1 MESIKDSLPIKIL
14 QTHGMIMMTELR
26 NKLNLKECDFLID
39 VLMTDRSKQTGTIA
53 SIYKVDVPLLV
64 QKLAGQGDM
73 LEGVY
78 NEFND

>member
-1 MESIKDSLPIKIL
+1 
-14 QTHGMIMMTELR
+14 MMTELR
-26 NKLNLKECDFLID
+26 NKLNIRECDFLID
-39 VLMTDRSKQTGTIA
+39 LLMTDRTNQITHTSNA
-53 SIYKVDVPLLV
+53 YKVDVPLLV

>member
-1 MESIKDSLPIKIL
+1 MLTI
-14 QTHGMIMMTELR
+14 ELK
-26 NKLNLKECDFLID
+26 NKLNLRECDFLID
-39 VLMTDRSKQTGTIA
+39 LLMTDRTNQIVHTATV
-53 SIYKVDVPLLV
+53 YKVDVALLV

>member
-1 MESIKDSLPIKIL
+1 M
-14 QTHGMIMMTELR
+14 THGTIMMTELK

-39 VLMTDRSKQTGTIA
+39 LLMTDRTNQIAHTSKA
-53 SIYKVDVPLLV
+53 YKVDVPLLV
-64 QKLAGQGDM
+64 QKLAGQGDI

>member
-1 MESIKDSLPIKIL
+1 
-14 QTHGMIMMTELR
+14 MMTELK
-26 NKLNLKECDFLID
+26 NKLNIRECDFLID
-39 VLMTDRSKQTGTIA
+39 LLMTDRTNQIVHTATV
-53 SIYKVDVPLLV
+53 YKVDVALLV

>member
-1 MESIKDSLPIKIL
+1 
-14 QTHGMIMMTELR
+14 
-26 NKLNLKECDFLID
+26 
-39 VLMTDRSKQTGTIA
+39 MTDRSNQTGTIA
-53 SIYKVDVPLLV
+53 SVYKVDVPLLV

>member
-1 MESIKDSLPIKIL
+1 MPTKIL
-14 QTHGMIMMTELR
+14 QIHGTIMMTELR

-39 VLMTDRSKQTGTIA
+39 LLMTDRTNQLAHTATA
-53 SIYKVDVPLLV
+53 YQVDVPLLV
-64 QKLAGQGDM
+64 QKLAGQGDI

>member
-1 MESIKDSLPIKIL
+1 M
-14 QTHGMIMMTELR
+14 MIELK

-39 VLMTDRSKQTGTIA
+39 LVMSDRTNQITHTA
-53 SIYKVDVPLLV
+53 AAYKVDLKLLI

-73 LEGVY
+73 LEGIN

>member
-39 VLMTDRSKQTGTIA
+39 VLMTDRSNQTGTIA
-53 SIYKVDVPLLV
+53 SVYKVDVALLV

-73 LEGVY
+73 LEGIY

>member
-1 MESIKDSLPIKIL
+1 
-14 QTHGMIMMTELR
+14 MMTELR
-26 NKLNLKECDFLID
+26 NKLTIRECDFLID
-39 VLMTDRSKQTGTIA
+39 LLMTDRTNQIVHTATV
-53 SIYKVDVPLLV
+53 YQVDVALLV

>member
-1 MESIKDSLPIKIL
+1 M
-14 QTHGMIMMTELR
+14 MIELR

-39 VLMTDRSKQTGTIA
+39 LLMTDRTNQITHTA
-53 SIYKVDVPLLV
+53 AAYKVDIPLLV

-73 LEGVY
+73 LEGIY

>member
-1 MESIKDSLPIKIL
+1 M
-14 QTHGMIMMTELR
+14 TTELR
-26 NKLNLKECDFLID
+26 NKLNLRECDFLID
-39 VLMTDRSKQTGTIA
+39 LLMTDRTNQIVHTATV
-53 SIYKVDVPLLV
+53 YKVDVALLV

>member
-1 MESIKDSLPIKIL
+1 
-14 QTHGMIMMTELR
+14 MTELK

-39 VLMTDRSKQTGTIA
+39 ILMSDRSTQTATVA
-53 SIYKVDVPLLV
+53 LLYKIDVPLLI
-64 QKLAGQGDM
+64 QKLAGQGDI

>member
-1 MESIKDSLPIKIL
+1 
-14 QTHGMIMMTELR
+14 
-26 NKLNLKECDFLID
+26 
-39 VLMTDRSKQTGTIA
+39 MTDRTNQITHTSNA
-53 SIYKVDVPLLV
+53 YKVDVPLLV

>member
-1 MESIKDSLPIKIL
+1 MPTKIL
-14 QTHGMIMMTELR
+14 QIHGTIMMTELR

-39 VLMTDRSKQTGTIA
+39 LLMTDRTNQLAHTATA
-53 SIYKVDVPLLV
+53 YQVDVPLLV

>member
-1 MESIKDSLPIKIL
+1 
-14 QTHGMIMMTELR
+14 MMTELK

-39 VLMTDRSKQTGTIA
+39 LVMSDRTNQITHTA
-53 SIYKVDVPLLV
+53 AAYKVDLKLLI

-73 LEGVY
+73 LEGIN

>member
-1 MESIKDSLPIKIL
+1 
-14 QTHGMIMMTELR
+14 MTELK

-39 VLMTDRSKQTGTIA
+39 LVMSDRTNQITHTA
-53 SIYKVDVPLLV
+53 AAYKVDLKLLI

-73 LEGVY
+73 LEGIN

>member
-1 MESIKDSLPIKIL
+1 
-14 QTHGMIMMTELR
+14 MMTELR

-39 VLMTDRSKQTGTIA
+39 LLMSDRTNQITQTA
-53 SIYKVDVPLLV
+53 AAYKVDIPLLV

-73 LEGVY
+73 LEGIY

>member
-1 MESIKDSLPIKIL
+1 
-14 QTHGMIMMTELR
+14 MTELK

-39 VLMTDRSKQTGTIA
+39 ILMSDRSTQTATVA
-53 SIYKVDVPLLV
+53 SLYKIDVPLLI
-64 QKLAGQGDM
+64 QKLAGQGDI